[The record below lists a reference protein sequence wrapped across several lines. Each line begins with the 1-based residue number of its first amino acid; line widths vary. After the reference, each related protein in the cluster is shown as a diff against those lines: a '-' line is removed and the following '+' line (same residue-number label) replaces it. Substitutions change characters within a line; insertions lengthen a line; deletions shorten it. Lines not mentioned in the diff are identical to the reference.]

1 MDEVPIR
8 GDIEFG
14 KRECE
19 SVRPE
24 KEIAAPVKPEAP
36 LDWRTKAYR
45 DSMPKLSEHHAEIF
59 KMVEDGFTKKDIHK
73 KIGVS
78 RSSLERYFAD
88 HEDLLSA
95 WEDAKEDDLDLHE
108 EVMGQ
113 LATMDCRMVQTD
125 AGMFPSM
132 DGRALATKFNAAK
145 FKLER
150 LGAKRGWN
158 AKLETNE
165 VGNGGRIPCIIVGDF
180 SEAEIAEGEALVE
193 AANKEAMA
201 GLDGIAHG

>member
-1 MDEVPIR
+1 
-8 GDIEFG
+8 
-14 KRECE
+14 
-19 SVRPE
+19 
-24 KEIAAPVKPEAP
+24 
-36 LDWRTKAYR
+36 
-45 DSMPKLSEHHAEIF
+45 
-59 KMVEDGFTKKDIHK
+59 
-73 KIGVS
+73 
-78 RSSLERYFAD
+78 
-88 HEDLLSA
+88 
-95 WEDAKEDDLDLHE
+95 
-108 EVMGQ
+108 MGQ

-165 VGNGGRIPCIIVGDF
+165 VGNVGRIPCIVVGDF

-201 GLDGIAHG
+201 GLDGIVHG